1 MVLQQHEGNFSCR
14 QVTSLQTQPN
24 RLDITA
30 EKGGVSGC
38 SKVAT
43 CTELPAKVSLV
54 TEPELHL
61 HFSCAK
67 GLATTNSPRFSLPA
81 G

>member
-1 MVLQQHEGNFSCR
+1 M
-14 QVTSLQTQPN
+14 
-24 RLDITA
+24 
-30 EKGGVSGC
+30 
-38 SKVAT
+38 AT

-67 GLATTNSPRFSLPA
+67 GLATTNSPRFSMPA